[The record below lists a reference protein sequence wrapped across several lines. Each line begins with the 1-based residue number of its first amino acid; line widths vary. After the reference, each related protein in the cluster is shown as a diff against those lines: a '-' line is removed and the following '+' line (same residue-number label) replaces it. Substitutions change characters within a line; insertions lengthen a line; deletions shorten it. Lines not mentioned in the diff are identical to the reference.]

1 MDAQDKNYVWD
12 SRLKP
17 FDASELAGAV
27 AGFAP
32 LIQSL
37 RSFGLPLDES
47 GTIVCLIELVEDNIH
62 GLVATPSGLAYRFEP
77 AEFEQDFWAF
87 AASHYYIVTGNMADR
102 KAFAETVNVDAST
115 IKGKCLSKNKTE
127 PPSKMTID
135 DNLAVI
141 SKANFIEP
149 EQACLGFSFPS

>member
-32 LIQSL
+32 IIQNL
-37 RSFGLPLDES
+37 KSFGLPLDDS
-47 GTIVCLIELVEDNIH
+47 GTLVCLTSVIDDNIH
-62 GLVATPSGLAYRFEP
+62 GLVVTPSGLVYRFEP
-77 AEFEQDFWAF
+77 AEFETDFWAF
-87 AASHYYIVTGNMADR
+87 AATHYYIVTGNMADR

-127 PPSKMTID
+127 PPSKMKID
-135 DNLAVI
+135 DILAVI

-149 EQACLGFSFPS
+149 EQVCLGFNL